1 MPKNKPLK
9 ILITVGIFPP
19 DIGGPASF
27 VPKIAELYSNSGHD
41 VTVVCLTDRKQT
53 DNLNFKVVRI
63 LRNQNLLIRWIKT
76 VSQII
81 RQGYNADLLF
91 VNGLPMESYIAN
103 IFTRKKLIRKIVGDW
118 AWERGMNKKIINE
131 SFDEFQNNKHNLH
144 LEIAKF
150 SRGWTAT
157 KADLIITPSNHL
169 KNVVKGWGVKE
180 NRIKVIYNG
189 TKLKNKPDPID
200 DQPNDY
206 FKFITVGRLAPWKNI
221 DIIIEA
227 LSDYKKANQNFIFYI
242 VGSGPE
248 ETKLKKLVNDL
259 DLENFVTFTGQLQK
273 DDLNYYLQKSDIY
286 IQASSYEGLPHV
298 ILEAMSHN
306 LSIISTPIGGTN
318 EVIQDGKNG
327 WVWELENNFK
337 PNKNNLIEIFNNL
350 KLNSSDDINKR
361 TNAQNLLFSTFDED
375 KNFQM
380 YLELVK

>member
-1 MPKNKPLK
+1 MK

-361 TNAQNLLFSTFDED
+361 TNAQNLLFSNFDED

-380 YLELVK
+380 YLELLK

>member
-1 MPKNKPLK
+1 M
-9 ILITVGIFPP
+9 
-19 DIGGPASF
+19 
-27 VPKIAELYSNSGHD
+27 
-41 VTVVCLTDRKQT
+41 
-53 DNLNFKVVRI
+53 VRI

-81 RQGYNADLLF
+81 RQGYNADLFF

-259 DLENFVTFTGQLQK
+259 DIENFVTFTGQLQK

>member
-1 MPKNKPLK
+1 MK

-189 TKLKNKPDPID
+189 TKLKNKPNPIN

-227 LSDYKKANQNFIFYI
+227 LNDYKKANQNFIFYI

>member
-1 MPKNKPLK
+1 MK

-227 LSDYKKANQNFIFYI
+227 LNDYKKANQNFIFYI

-248 ETKLKKLVNDL
+248 EIKLKKLVNDL

>member
-1 MPKNKPLK
+1 MK

-81 RQGYNADLLF
+81 RQGYNADLFF

-248 ETKLKKLVNDL
+248 EIKLKKLVNDL

-327 WVWELENNFK
+327 WIWELENNFK
-337 PNKNNLIEIFNNL
+337 PNKNNLIEILNNL

-361 TNAQNLLFSTFDED
+361 TNAQNLLFSAFDED

>member
-1 MPKNKPLK
+1 LK

-41 VTVVCLTDRKQT
+41 VTVVCLTDKKQT

-81 RQGYNADLLF
+81 RQGYNADLFF

-157 KADLIITPSNHL
+157 KANLIITPSNHL

-180 NRIKVIYNG
+180 NSIKVIYNG
-189 TKLKNKPDPID
+189 TKLKNKPDPIV

-206 FKFITVGRLAPWKNI
+206 LKLITVGRLAPWKNI

-248 ETKLKKLVNDL
+248 ELKLKKLVNDL

-337 PNKNNLIEIFNNL
+337 PNTNNLIEILNNL

>member
-1 MPKNKPLK
+1 MK

-41 VTVVCLTDRKQT
+41 VTVVCLTDRKQN

-81 RQGYNADLLF
+81 RQGYNADLFF

-131 SFDEFQNNKHNLH
+131 SFDEFQNKKHNLH

-180 NRIKVIYNG
+180 NSIKVIYNG

-200 DQPNDY
+200 DQPYDY

-248 ETKLKKLVNDL
+248 EIKLKKLVNDL

-273 DDLNYYLQKSDIY
+273 DDLNYYLEKSDIY

-337 PNKNNLIEIFNNL
+337 PNKNNLIEILNNL

>member
-1 MPKNKPLK
+1 MK

-180 NRIKVIYNG
+180 NSIKVIYNG
-189 TKLKNKPDPID
+189 TKLKNKPDPIG

-206 FKFITVGRLAPWKNI
+206 SKFITVGRLAPWKNI

-248 ETKLKKLVNDL
+248 EIKLKKLVNDL

>member
-1 MPKNKPLK
+1 MK

-81 RQGYNADLLF
+81 RQGYNADLFF

-157 KADLIITPSNHL
+157 KANLIITPSNHL

-200 DQPNDY
+200 DRPNDY
-206 FKFITVGRLAPWKNI
+206 FKFITVSRLAPWKNI

-248 ETKLKKLVNDL
+248 EIKLKKLVNDL

-337 PNKNNLIEIFNNL
+337 PNKNNLIEILNNL

>member
-1 MPKNKPLK
+1 MK

-63 LRNQNLLIRWIKT
+63 LRNQNLLIRWMRT

-157 KADLIITPSNHL
+157 KANLIITPSNHL

-180 NRIKVIYNG
+180 NSIKVIYNG
-189 TKLKNKPDPID
+189 TKLKNKPDPIV

-206 FKFITVGRLAPWKNI
+206 LKLITVGRLAPWKNI

-248 ETKLKKLVNDL
+248 EIKLKKLVNDL

-337 PNKNNLIEIFNNL
+337 PNKNNLIEILNNL

>member
-1 MPKNKPLK
+1 LK

-81 RQGYNADLLF
+81 RQGYNADLFF

-157 KADLIITPSNHL
+157 KANLIITPSNHL

-200 DQPNDY
+200 DRPNDY
-206 FKFITVGRLAPWKNI
+206 FKFITVSRLAPWKNI

-227 LSDYKKANQNFIFYI
+227 LNDYKKANQNFIFYI

-248 ETKLKKLVNDL
+248 EIKLKKLVNDL

-337 PNKNNLIEIFNNL
+337 PNKNNLIEILNNL

>member
-1 MPKNKPLK
+1 MK

-118 AWERGMNKKIINE
+118 AWERGMNKNIINE
-131 SFDEFQNNKHNLH
+131 SFDDFQNNKHNLH

-169 KNVVKGWGVKE
+169 KNIVKGWGVKE
-180 NRIKVIYNG
+180 NSIKVIYNG
-189 TKLKNKPDPID
+189 TKLKSKPDPIN
-200 DQPNDY
+200 DQPYDY

-227 LSDYKKANQNFIFYI
+227 LSNYKKANQNFIFYI

-248 ETKLKKLVNDL
+248 EIKLKKLVNDL

-327 WVWELENNFK
+327 WIWELENNFK
-337 PNKNNLIEIFNNL
+337 PNKNDLIEILNNL

-380 YLELVK
+380 YLELLK

>member
-1 MPKNKPLK
+1 MK

-81 RQGYNADLLF
+81 RQGYNADLFF

-206 FKFITVGRLAPWKNI
+206 LKLITVGRLAPWKNI

-248 ETKLKKLVNDL
+248 EIKLKKLVNDL

-337 PNKNNLIEIFNNL
+337 PNKNNLIEILNNL

>member
-1 MPKNKPLK
+1 LK

-81 RQGYNADLLF
+81 RQGYNADLFF

-118 AWERGMNKKIINE
+118 AWERGMNKKIVNE
-131 SFDEFQNNKHNLH
+131 SFDEFQNNRHNLH

-180 NRIKVIYNG
+180 NSIKVIYNG

-248 ETKLKKLVNDL
+248 EIKLKKLVNDL

-337 PNKNNLIEIFNNL
+337 PNKNNLIEILNNL
-350 KLNSSDDINKR
+350 KLNSSEDINKR

>member
-1 MPKNKPLK
+1 MK

-81 RQGYNADLLF
+81 RQGYNADLFF

-180 NRIKVIYNG
+180 NSIKVIYNG

-206 FKFITVGRLAPWKNI
+206 LKLITVGRLAPWKNI

-248 ETKLKKLVNDL
+248 EIKLKKLVNDL

-337 PNKNNLIEIFNNL
+337 PNKNNLIEILNNL

>member
-1 MPKNKPLK
+1 MK

-380 YLELVK
+380 YLELLK

>member
-1 MPKNKPLK
+1 MK

-41 VTVVCLTDRKQT
+41 VTVVCLTDKKQT

-81 RQGYNADLLF
+81 RQGYNADLFF

-180 NRIKVIYNG
+180 NSIKVIYNG

-200 DQPNDY
+200 DQPYDY

-248 ETKLKKLVNDL
+248 EIKLKKLVNDL

-337 PNKNNLIEIFNNL
+337 PNKNNLIEILNNL
-350 KLNSSDDINKR
+350 KLNSSEDINKR

>member
-1 MPKNKPLK
+1 MK

-81 RQGYNADLLF
+81 RQGYNADLFF
-91 VNGLPMESYIAN
+91 VNGLPMESYVAN